1 MQKVSKEL
9 VEVYGD
15 VLRPYNN
22 KLVIEINQ
30 FAIYLFGENKHSI
43 GEVLRRLK
51 AVGNFPIKIEA
62 NTPEDIIYYGAKD
75 EKVYVCSIIDA
86 RDILISKNYLSKRVA
101 NFVQHIN
108 KFRMLK
114 FFDQLIES
122 TNEERDKTLEYAFNN
137 RHDKRKRINE
147 ARILAISTMFDPK

>member
-1 MQKVSKEL
+1 LQKVSKEL